1 MVNNGLSFLV
11 SVCFTDA
18 HGVWLYADE
27 APFTVWTK
35 TVDLKKKNF
44 SCFDK
49 CRTAVVGSI
58 KKKII
63 IMHHENKKK
72 TSIFTQFKNK
82 TNKKKPS
89 GQKEKTTK

>member
-35 TVDLKKKNF
+35 TVDLKKKKSF
-44 SCFDK
+44 S
-49 CRTAVVGSI
+49 VVLTNAGQQLLDPL
-58 KKKII
+58 KK
-63 IMHHENKKK
+63 NY
-72 TSIFTQFKNK
+72 NYA
-82 TNKKKPS
+82 P
-89 GQKEKTTK
+89 